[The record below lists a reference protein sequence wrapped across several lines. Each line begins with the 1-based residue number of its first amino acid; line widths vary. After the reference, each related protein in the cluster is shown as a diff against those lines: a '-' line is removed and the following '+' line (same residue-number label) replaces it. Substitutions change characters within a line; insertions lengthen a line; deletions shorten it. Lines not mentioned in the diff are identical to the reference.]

1 MGVNPMR
8 GIWVLVAA
16 FLVLAGAC
24 CAPTT
29 CQRTVQQPAIVSTQ
43 PVTPLKL
50 DFGSV
55 SPGRSNSLSL
65 RLYNLTTSPIESS
78 VKSSSKHFSV
88 NPSVITLQPFESR
101 LLTVTYSPLKRGQH
115 KAKIT
120 FGASELKT
128 VKCQGRGGDH
138 APTRDKYLWPFSTGS
153 IWNAPIGSEA
163 NYVPAGLRPCLWIA
177 PDKEYLF
184 FEGRERPLYGNGKWP
199 GECSGSNELAKIIV
213 PDGALIPATDGN
225 TTSAFVLADGNTVYQ
240 ANPTARC
247 DPTGPAYAGWKAP
260 TVDLYGDGIGGG
272 HGGSSLATLGG
283 SIRRGELFGPEPI
296 RHALKIDIWMA
307 RYGSKTQK
315 GFRWPAARAD
325 HYYQREYDKD
335 GIAKPA
341 VRMGCLLAIPSNVN
355 LDSLGLKTSPAMK
368 IAQALRDYGAYVVD
382 DSYWDAV
389 NLCVESGVPAE
400 FAARCSYD
408 FSQQSGDWYDD
419 MTKLFQLLCV
429 VDNNAPDCVGG
440 GGKPRV
446 PPAPPIGN

>member
-1 MGVNPMR
+1 MR
-8 GIWVLVAA
+8 GTWVFVAA
-16 FLVLAGAC
+16 FLMLAGVC
-24 CAPTT
+24 CAPTSPPLT
-29 CQRTVQQPAIVSTQ
+29 SQQPATVSTQ
-43 PVTPLKL
+43 SVTPLKL

-55 SPGRSNSLSL
+55 SPGCSNSLSL
-65 RLYNLTTSPIESS
+65 RVNNLTANPIESS
-78 VKSSSKHFSV
+78 VKSSNKHFSV

-101 LLTVTYSPLKRGQH
+101 LLTVTYSPLKHGRH
-115 KAKIT
+115 KCTIS
-120 FGASELKT
+120 FGARNLKT
-128 VKCQGRGGDH
+128 VKCQGRGGENK
-138 APTRDKYLWPFSTGS
+138 PTRDKYYWPFSISS
-153 IWNAPIGSEA
+153 IWNTPIGSEA
-163 NYVPAGLRPCLWIA
+163 HYVSAGLRPSLWIA
-177 PDKEYLF
+177 PDKEYLY
-184 FEGRERPLYGNGKWP
+184 FEGRERLLYGNGKWP

-213 PDGALIPATDGN
+213 PDGALIPANDGN

-260 TVDLYGDGIGGG
+260 TVNLYGDGIGGG

-283 SIRRGELFGPEPI
+283 SIRLGELFSLAPI

-307 RYGSKTQK
+307 RHGSKTQS

-325 HYYQREYDKD
+325 HYYLREYDKE
-335 GIAKPA
+335 GVAKPA
-341 VRMGCLLAIPSNVN
+341 VRMGCLLAIPSNMN
-355 LDSLGLKTSPAMK
+355 LDSLGLKTDPAMK

-400 FAARCSYD
+400 FATRCGYD

-419 MTKLFQLLCV
+419 MMKLFQLLCV
-429 VDNNAPDCVGG
+429 VDNNTPTTVGG
-440 GGKPRV
+440 GGLPLV